1 MFYKGVKALNAVIVP
16 NIKKDINLVL
26 TREIV
31 AFFLSKRVNVF
42 LSKEFLH
49 YFDGRVTFLNSEQLY
64 LNADFVVTVG
74 GDGTILSVAEKLSE
88 LNISV
93 IGVNLGRMG
102 FMAEVE
108 PDEIY
113 LLEKVLTK
121 EYSVDKRM
129 MLDVDVV
136 REGVTVSSYRALNDI
151 VVSNGRVSKMSEL
164 ELYCDS
170 THVSTFHSDGI
181 IVSTPTGSTA
191 YSLSAG
197 GAIID
202 PTINCLLFTPV
213 CPHSFYNARPIV
225 FSPNS
230 TIQIKDVQQK
240 DDNTYLTVDGRI
252 NEKLFCS
259 DLVNVKASS
268 HTLNLIKIKENKF
281 YDRVYQKISE
291 RK

>member
-1 MFYKGVKALNAVIVP
+1 MFYKGVLALNAVVVP
-16 NIKKDINLVL
+16 NIKKDLNLEI
-26 TREIV
+26 TRQIIDY
-31 AFFLSKRVNVF
+31 LISKSVNVF
-42 LSKEFLH
+42 LSDEYSLCINK
-49 YFDGRVTFLNSEQLY
+49 DVTFLDSEKLY

-102 FMAEVE
+102 FMAEIE
-108 PDEIY
+108 PNEIS
-113 LLEKVLTK
+113 LLDKILSK
-121 EYSVDKRM
+121 EFTLDKRM
-129 MLDVDVV
+129 MLDVEVV
-136 REGVTVSSYRALNDI
+136 RDGEVISSYRALNDI

-164 ELYCDS
+164 EMFCDN
-170 THVSTFHSDGI
+170 TYVSTFHSDGI

-202 PTINCLLFTPV
+202 PTIKCLLFTPV

-225 FSPNS
+225 FSPS
-230 TIQIKDVQQK
+230 SVIQIKDVQQK

-252 NEKLFCS
+252 NEKLYCS
-259 DLVNVKASS
+259 DLVNVKASTY
-268 HTLNLIKIKENKF
+268 TLNLIKIKEKKF